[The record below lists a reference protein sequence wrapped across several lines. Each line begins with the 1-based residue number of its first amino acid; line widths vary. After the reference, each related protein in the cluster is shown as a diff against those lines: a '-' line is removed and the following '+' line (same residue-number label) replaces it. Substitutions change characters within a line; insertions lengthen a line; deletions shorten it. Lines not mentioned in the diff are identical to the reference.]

1 MFCEKCGA
9 VLHASVAFC
18 PSCGKSV
25 NEIPLVP
32 ARGRIAGHLRLL
44 GILWLALSAFRLI
57 PGIILIII
65 ASMMTQFLP
74 LNVPGFV
81 PMLIY
86 ILIAFLWV
94 NLLAGAIVGWG
105 LITRESW
112 ARMAALVLG
121 CLNLMDLFFGTALGV
136 YTLWVLLPAKSEQ
149 EYGAAAKVA

>member
-1 MFCEKCGA
+1 MFCDKCGTQ
-9 VLHASVAFC
+9 LHSSVAFC
-18 PSCGKSV
+18 PGCGKSMG
-25 NEIPLVP
+25 EIPLVP

-57 PGIILIII
+57 PGIILIVM
-65 ASMMTQFLP
+65 ASMVTQFLP
-74 LNVPGFV
+74 PNVPGFV

-86 ILIAFLWV
+86 IVIALLWV

-105 LITRESW
+105 LIARESW

-121 CLNLMDLFFGTALGV
+121 CLNMMDLIFGTALGA

-149 EYGAAAKVA
+149 EYEAAAKVA

>member
-1 MFCEKCGA
+1 MFCDKCGTL
-9 VLHASVAFC
+9 LHSSVAFC
-18 PSCGKSV
+18 PGCGKSV
-25 NEIPLVP
+25 IEIPLVP

-44 GILWLALSAFRLI
+44 GILWVALSGLRLI

-65 ASMMTQFLP
+65 ASMVTQFLP
-74 LNVPGFV
+74 SNIPGFV

-86 ILIAFLWV
+86 AVITLLWV

-121 CLNLMDLFFGTALGV
+121 CLNMMDLFFGTALGV

-149 EYGAAAKVA
+149 EYEAVAKAA